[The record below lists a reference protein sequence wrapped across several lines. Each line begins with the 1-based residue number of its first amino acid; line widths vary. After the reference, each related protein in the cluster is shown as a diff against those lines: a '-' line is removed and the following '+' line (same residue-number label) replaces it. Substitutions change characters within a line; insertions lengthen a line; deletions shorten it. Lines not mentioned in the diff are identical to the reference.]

1 MFVGLHVHFTQVCTM
16 FVAII
21 SFVEIGQ
28 SSSKY
33 IGIVEN
39 NTCSPPSPLN
49 QCCTL
54 LFVQVRGEIIYPK
67 HAVIIIED

>member
-39 NTCSPPSPLN
+39 KHVLPPPPLISVEHYFFTKWGEKLCSRNTRCS
-49 QCCTL
+49 
-54 LFVQVRGEIIYPK
+54 
-67 HAVIIIED
+67 IEH

>member
-39 NTCSPPSPLN
+39 NMCSPPPPPLISVEHY
-49 QCCTL
+49 
-54 LFVQVRGEIIYPK
+54 FFHQVRGEIM
-67 HAVIIIED
+67 

>member
-1 MFVGLHVHFTQVCTM
+1 MFIGVHVHFTQVCTM

-39 NTCSPPSPLN
+39 NTCSPPPPLISVEHYFF
-49 QCCTL
+49 T
-54 LFVQVRGEIIYPK
+54 K
-67 HAVIIIED
+67 

>member
-1 MFVGLHVHFTQVCTM
+1 MFLGVYVHFTQVCTM

-39 NTCSPPSPLN
+39 NMCSPPPSPLN
-49 QCCTL
+49 QCWTL
-54 LFVQVRGEIIYPK
+54 LFHQVRGEIM
-67 HAVIIIED
+67 